1 MEYEFDG
8 KTLKIDKELS
18 DLDKF
23 VIEFVKLLDK
33 CKIGYVIIS
42 GYPAIF
48 FGRSRATEDVD
59 MFIEKI
65 PKEKFMELWESSKEN
80 FDCIITS
87 DPDDAYNYLIENTA
101 LRFAESGQFEPN
113 MELKFANKDT
123 DFYSFENAIK
133 VICKNN
139 TLIMGPLDVQI
150 AYKLYMGSDKD
161 IEDAKYLYKVLKE
174 IIDMKKLNMFLLK
187 FKVPK
192 EVIDKLGD

>member
-8 KTLKIDKELS
+8 KTLIIDKELS

-23 VIEFVKLLDK
+23 VIEFVNILDK
-33 CKIGYVIIS
+33 CNIKYVIIS

-65 PKEKFMELWESSKEN
+65 PKEKFLEIWEASKEN

-87 DPDDAYNYLIENTA
+87 DPEDAYGYLSDNLA
-101 LRFAESGQFEPN
+101 LRFAEKGQFEPN
-113 MELKFANKDT
+113 MELKFPNKDT
-123 DFYSFENAIK
+123 DFYSMENAIQ

-139 TLIMGPLDVQI
+139 VLIMGPFDIQI

-161 IEDAKYLYKVLKE
+161 IEDAKYIYKVLKE
-174 IIDMKKLNMFLLK
+174 SIDMKKLNMFLLK
-187 FKVPK
+187 
-192 EVIDKLGD
+192 L